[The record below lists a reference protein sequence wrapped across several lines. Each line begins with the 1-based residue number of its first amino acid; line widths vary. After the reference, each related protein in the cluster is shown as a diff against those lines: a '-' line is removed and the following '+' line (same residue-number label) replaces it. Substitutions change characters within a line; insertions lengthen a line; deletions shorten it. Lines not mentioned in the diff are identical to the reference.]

1 MGTNVHLVAIAA
13 RNIHIATIDPAN
25 DFKIQHMNVIPPHES
40 LLLNHEKC
48 WVSLYSNSVCLFQN
62 KIFNVAYFKFTNGKI
77 IGKTILINFKLWLS
91 VYVGICLRCVY
102 FRPTG
107 KKFSLGPVV
116 IATTSGSPNPSNPD
130 YHSLTDSHEIF
141 LHSYHG

>member
-48 WVSLYSNSVCLFQN
+48 WVSPYLTLTRP
-62 KIFNVAYFKFTNGKI
+62 IGLPPHAPVAQK
-77 IGKTILINFKLWLS
+77 S
-91 VYVGICLRCVY
+91 ADQR
-102 FRPTG
+102 
-107 KKFSLGPVV
+107 
-116 IATTSGSPNPSNPD
+116 
-130 YHSLTDSHEIF
+130 
-141 LHSYHG
+141 